1 MIELLFS
8 WVSPYCRPPRWMG
21 FSHYSAERNQLLF
34 VAFPLNFAVS
44 LVWWVQCKWA
54 RYACAPS
61 WIENEISHRV
71 KLERSLER
79 VSQ

>member
-1 MIELLFS
+1 MKLLAQ
-8 WVSPYCRPPRWMG
+8 WIPIHCIPPRWMA

-44 LVWWVQCKWA
+44 LAWWIQCKWA
-54 RYACAPS
+54 IYACSPS
-61 WIENEISHRV
+61 WIENEIRRRV